1 MSTAKGLGT
10 FSPDGDHTLTRT
22 SPIAELAPDAPIII
36 TRAMLTAA
44 FRQQLIADLDLSRRA
59 GSLGKPSRHSTLAQA
74 NIDAYAAGKAYALLT
89 QLHAVAQQMAAA
101 QGATA

>member
-1 MSTAKGLGT
+1 MSSANSLGT
-10 FSPDGDHTLTRT
+10 FSPDGDHTISRT
-22 SPIAELAPDAPIII
+22 SPIAELAPDAPIVI

-59 GSLGKPSRHSTLAQA
+59 GSLGKPSRHSALAQA

-89 QLHAVAQQMAAA
+89 QLHTVAQQIAAA

>member
-1 MSTAKGLGT
+1 MSTA
-10 FSPDGDHTLTRT
+10 DHTISRT

-59 GSLGKPSRHSTLAQA
+59 GSLGKPSRHSALAQA

-89 QLHAVAQQMAAA
+89 QLHTVAQQVAAA
-101 QGATA
+101 QEATA

>member
-1 MSTAKGLGT
+1 MSTA
-10 FSPDGDHTLTRT
+10 DHTISRT

-59 GSLGKPSRHSTLAQA
+59 GSLGKPSRHSALAQA

-89 QLHAVAQQMAAA
+89 QLHTVAQQIAAA
-101 QGATA
+101 QGATV

>member
-1 MSTAKGLGT
+1 MSTA
-10 FSPDGDHTLTRT
+10 DHTISRT

-59 GSLGKPSRHSTLAQA
+59 GSLGKPSRHSALAQA

-89 QLHAVAQQMAAA
+89 QLHTVAQQIAAA

>member
-1 MSTAKGLGT
+1 MSTA
-10 FSPDGDHTLTRT
+10 DHTISCT

-59 GSLGKPSRHSTLAQA
+59 GSLGKPSRHSALAQA

-89 QLHAVAQQMAAA
+89 QLHTVAQQIAAA

>member
-1 MSTAKGLGT
+1 MSTA
-10 FSPDGDHTLTRT
+10 DHTISRT

-44 FRQQLIADLDLSRRA
+44 FRIQRLDEIRRTYPRIGADTRMAR
-59 GSLGKPSRHSTLAQA
+59 AQA
-74 NIDAYAAGKAYALLT
+74 NDVAARRADLLLRDL
-89 QLHAVAQQMAAA
+89 QKVAAQTAAT